1 MSSDTIR
8 VLLVEDDQGDADLLS
23 ELLELVDSSHFQV
36 THCRRLSEALQSLC
50 QACFDVILLDLS
62 LPDSHGL
69 GTVDR
74 VYNHQPTIP
83 IVILSG
89 LEDESLAIEAVQA
102 GAQDY
107 LVKGQAESDG
117 LVRAIHYAI
126 ERAKILQLLNEKEK
140 QLQIANENL
149 EQRVEER
156 TSELK
161 QANEQLRGLEAQLR
175 KTLAQEK
182 ELSQLKSRIITTI
195 SHEYRT
201 PLTTILSSAELLEVY
216 RHQWNDEKQL
226 KYFRRI
232 HDTVKHM
239 TALVNDVLFLNQAES
254 EKVNFNPEP
263 INLIDFFTELIGE
276 LKSPLDN
283 KYNLVFENIGNCIQC
298 YIDANLVRQIL
309 ANLLSNAFK
318 YSPNGGTVSLQLNC
332 EQTRVIFQITDE
344 GIGIP
349 DEDKQKLFEAFSRAS
364 NVSTIQGT
372 GLGLSIVKKCVDLH
386 GGQISLKSEVGVGTT
401 FTVNLPQ
408 HPEEDAPLTPGRGD
422 EERGKYREIFG
433 EECPASDTLQFSPSS
448 FEEN

>member
-1 MSSDTIR
+1 MSSHTIR

-23 ELLELVDSSHFQV
+23 ELLGLVDGSHFQV

-74 VYNHQPTIP
+74 VYNQQPTLP

-89 LEDESLAIEAVQA
+89 FEDESLAIEAVQA

-107 LVKGQAESDG
+107 LVKGQVESDG
-117 LVRAIHYAI
+117 LIRAISYAI
-126 ERAKILQLLNEKEK
+126 ERAKIRQLLNEKEK
-140 QLQIANENL
+140 QLQIVNENL

-156 TSELK
+156 TAELK
-161 QANEQLRGLEAQLR
+161 QANEQLRELEAQLR
-175 KTLAQEK
+175 ETLAQEK
-182 ELSQLKSRIITTI
+182 ELSELKSRIITTI

-232 HDTVKHM
+232 HDTVTHM
-239 TALVNDVLFLNQAES
+239 TALVNDVLFLNKAES
-254 EKVNFNPEP
+254 KKVDFNPEP
-263 INLIDFFTELIGE
+263 LNLVVFFRELIDE
-276 LKSPLDN
+276 LKSPLNN
-283 KYNLVFENIGNCIQC
+283 KYDLVFENIGDCNQC
-298 YIDANLVRQIL
+298 YIDAKLLRKIFT
-309 ANLLSNAFK
+309 NLLSNAFK
-318 YSPNGGTVSLQLNC
+318 YSPNGGTVSLHLNC
-332 EQTRVIFQITDE
+332 TQTRVVFQITDE

-349 DEDKQKLFEAFSRAS
+349 DEDKQTLFEAFSRAS

-386 GGQISLKSEVGVGTT
+386 GGQITVKSEVGVGTT

-408 HPEEDAPLTPGRGD
+408 HREEDAPLTLGRGD
-422 EERGKYREIFG
+422 EEAGRYREIFK
-433 EECPASDTLQFSPSS
+433 EESPASDTPPLSPSS
-448 FEEN
+448 FKEN